1 MAARSKYLKALQSVI
16 LCVILAGKSNVGTL
30 TIVSGP
36 NDCVNE
42 ASEDDYRRLLEVSTQ
57 HANKVIVS
65 TIPPV
70 MDKPAR

>member
-1 MAARSKYLKALQSVI
+1 MTASMKLVEI
-16 LCVILAGKSNVGTL
+16 L
-30 TIVSGP
+30 SG
-36 NDCVNE
+36 
-42 ASEDDYRRLLEVSTQ
+42 YRRLLEVSTQ